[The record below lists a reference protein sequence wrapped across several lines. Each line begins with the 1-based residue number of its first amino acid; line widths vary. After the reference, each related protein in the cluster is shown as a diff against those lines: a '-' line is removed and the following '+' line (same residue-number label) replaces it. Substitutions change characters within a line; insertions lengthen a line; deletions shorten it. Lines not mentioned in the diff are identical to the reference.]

1 MGNKMNIEKNITS
14 IKILFF
20 GLSTLLVLLVA
31 SGSIFLTNNIYFTKE
46 YAQININYLSN
57 KIDFVKSNDNLIT
70 GFLATEGTKDYNYD
84 EKAKAIPV
92 LLYHGIVNQP
102 DNANVLVSEFKNQ
115 MFTLKKD
122 GWQTITID
130 EFNEFMKGEIE
141 LPKKSFLLTFDDGRK
156 DSYYPVDPILKTL
169 DYKAVMFIITKYS
182 LEKYSGNYYLSLDE
196 IKQMS
201 NSGRWDIQAHT
212 KEGHELIIIDSNGTK
227 APYYTAKIYLENGGR
242 IETNEEYQVRID
254 TDMVD
259 AKRDIEAELGNNVI
273 GFAYPFGE
281 FGQNETNFNDAKLVI
296 HDIVQQIY
304 PLAFYQVWGDYQF
317 NIPNSNTLLIKRIE
331 ITPDFTANDLLNTLE
346 SGNLKNIP
354 FNDIFEKNNGWIKR
368 WGEFNIK
375 DNTLLI
381 RTSEK
386 STGALVFLDGTEEWE
401 NYKFTARINTV
412 KGESVTLVSNYK
424 NELNYDSCIFT
435 TKNIR
440 IEQVIDGHRKTL
452 TKKIGD
458 SQFIG
463 TVRDLSLSTKDNGI
477 ACYLDSKL
485 IIKAK
490 VTDKSNKG
498 GIGLKIWDPIEN
510 NSEIKVK
517 NIIVESM

>member
-130 EFNEFMKGEIE
+130 E
-141 LPKKSFLLTFDDGRK
+141 
-156 DSYYPVDPILKTL
+156 
-169 DYKAVMFIITKYS
+169 
-182 LEKYSGNYYLSLDE
+182 
-196 IKQMS
+196 
-201 NSGRWDIQAHT
+201 
-212 KEGHELIIIDSNGTK
+212 GHELIIIDSNGTK

-331 ITPDFTANDLLNTLE
+331 ITPDFMANDLLNTLE

-375 DNTLLI
+375 YNTLLI